1 MSRAQS
7 SLFRLLD
14 LLCTFLSHSKSS
26 FLIVLRRS
34 TTRSDVWPTGWAEL
48 AYSCE
53 PTISLKWTTTQR
65 LPRSSSTDRAWRRR
79 SILLRASRLLLLNRI
94 WTMSKYGTC
103 WLHHCTYRKEKQ
115 VQTDH
120 KFITR
125 TEKTLCQVH
134 LVSEQVRGD
143 LQLRSH
149 KKRKSSQESHSDRDG
164 IPWAHWAVQGENE
177 SLSRLS
183 ETENH
188 NRLTLEEPRDHQLSE
203 ARSEAL
209 KQECRADFLD
219 CSIRELQRQIRS
231 SRMEIDHTT
240 LGCETSRRD
249 QARPGCTKNWRSE
262 KEHSEKLSLE
272 VFTKW
277 KNWKRSG
284 NATWRILQARIECTR
299 AHIANTR
306 VMNDSREFQDLES
319 VCSGKLSHIPSQP
332 AVFQSLHGMLGRDQ
346 SLRPDTW
353 NVLAS
358 SGNVFD
364 SPLAP
369 IDSSSTL
376 YRGRLHSWILNATD
390 GDLVRPTT
398 ERL

>member
-1 MSRAQS
+1 MFCLQAMAIPLWATECVKHNNTTITTSAHVNFSRVAQVLCLCLSKQS
-7 SLFRLLD
+7 SSHLARHVSCTVVVVPFAWPPLHIPFALQIKLPHCSATIHDTERRLANW
-14 LLCTFLSHSKSS
+14 LS
-26 FLIVLRRS
+26 R
-34 TTRSDVWPTGWAEL
+34 TGLQVA
-48 AYSCE
+48 S

-277 KNWKRSG
+277 KNWKEVRK
-284 NATWRILQARIECTR
+284 C
-299 AHIANTR
+299 
-306 VMNDSREFQDLES
+306 DLTNS
-319 VCSGKLSHIPSQP
+319 PGKNWVYTSSHRKYTSYEW
-332 AVFQSLHGMLGRDQ
+332 F
-346 SLRPDTW
+346 
-353 NVLAS
+353 
-358 SGNVFD
+358 
-364 SPLAP
+364 
-369 IDSSSTL
+369 
-376 YRGRLHSWILNATD
+376 
-390 GDLVRPTT
+390 
-398 ERL
+398 